1 MACLNYQKFD
11 KTQEPSL
18 GSESDEQNLS
28 LSRHSTRNR
37 PLESAGNAGRRL
49 ERFAAHRAAWEAE
62 LEGMGSVHAYA
73 AEAEAGRMVPRQVR
87 KATFKSA
94 QTAQIIWLC

>member
-1 MACLNYQKFD
+1 MSALPKVQQNTRTKYGLQ
-11 KTQEPSL
+11 
-18 GSESDEQNLS
+18 SDEQNLS

-62 LEGMGSVHAYA
+62 LEGMGRVHEYA

-94 QTAQIIWLC
+94 QTAQIIRLC